1 MAEEYSFHEVANIF
15 PMMEEAALQ
24 ELAADIKENGQIEPI
39 LVVGSEIIDG
49 RNRYRACQIAGVEPV
64 FKQYEGDGG
73 ADLVHL
79 SMSLNLQRRH
89 LSKSQKALVAFKL
102 HPMLEKF
109 AKDRQRKAGEEKIG
123 NLKQNQDK
131 RLTEKIQEADETVSS
146 DRLSAHEEIGYS
158 STPAEY
164 DNHSVEVVQVELPPK
179 KGRVA
184 GQSAHQAGAIVGVN
198 GRYVSDV
205 KRIAVESPEL
215 LKEIEEGRLSVAEAK
230 KRVVEKVRSKPDY
243 VSPPTR
249 PVLCITIPLSCR
261 LKRSELLKELEQS
274 QKDHPE
280 DLDVFTGIGGKEARV
295 GIVEKALG

>member
-1 MAEEYSFHEVANIF
+1 MGDSYSFHEVANIF

-24 ELAADIKENGQIEPI
+24 ELATDIKENGQIEPI
-39 LVVGSEIIDG
+39 LVLGSEIIDG
-49 RNRYRACQIAGVEPV
+49 RNRYRACQLAGVEPI
-64 FKQYEGDGG
+64 FRPYEGDGG

-109 AKDRQRKAGEEKIG
+109 AKDRQRQAGEAKAG
-123 NLKQNQDK
+123 NLKNNPAS
-131 RLTEKIQEADETVSS
+131 RLTEKIQEADEVGESAVSV
-146 DRLSAHEEIGYS
+146 REEIGYS
-158 STPAEY
+158 PA
-164 DNHSVEVVQVELPPK
+164 SVDHDFDLADEKPTLVK
-179 KGRVA
+179 KESGT

-205 KRIAVESPEL
+205 KRIARESPEL

-243 VSPPTR
+243 VAPPTR
-249 PVLCITIPLSCR
+249 PVLCITIPAGCR
-261 LKRSELLKELEQS
+261 MKRSELIDVLAQS
-274 QKDHPE
+274 AKDHPE
-280 DLDVFTGIGGKEARV
+280 DMEVFTGIGGKDVRV
-295 GIVEKALG
+295 CVVDKAIS